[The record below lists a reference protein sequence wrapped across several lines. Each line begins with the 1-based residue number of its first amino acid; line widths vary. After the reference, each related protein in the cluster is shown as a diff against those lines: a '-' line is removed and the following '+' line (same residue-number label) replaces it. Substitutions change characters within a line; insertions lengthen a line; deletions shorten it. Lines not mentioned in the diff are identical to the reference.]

1 MPVLFE
7 MEEMNIE
14 LNLHEFARAIE
25 NLHSSLNS
33 HQKNILYNYSHTQ
46 AKMTKWFYIYI
57 DNL

>member
-14 LNLHEFARAIE
+14 LNLYEFSRAIE

-33 HQKNILYNYSHTQ
+33 HQKNVLYNYSHTQ
-46 AKMTKWFYIYI
+46 SKMTK
-57 DNL
+57 